1 MLIDQMRENKIN
13 MKEVKMVKEKNFKL
27 MCSEVL
33 EILKYCPKSDVE
45 KLPTKMINLF
55 KQNKLEG
62 ANINID
68 PNKTIFEQNICEET
82 LVTMCLIYRDYWT
95 TKEEKSELDKIL
107 KENQEKLNE
116 LYDYSNMFK
125 NVKTEE
131 KVSVETKKEQ
141 TEINNNLVE
150 YKESIFSR
158 IKKWLR
164 NIFKRKYN

>member
-1 MLIDQMRENKIN
+1 
-13 MKEVKMVKEKNFKL
+13 MVKEKNFKL

-82 LVTMCLIYRDYWT
+82 LVTMCLIYRDYWA

-150 YKESIFSR
+150 YKESIFSK

>member
-1 MLIDQMRENKIN
+1 
-13 MKEVKMVKEKNFKL
+13 MVKEKNFKL

-33 EILKYCPKSDVE
+33 GILKYCPKSDVE

-55 KQNKLEG
+55 KQNQLEG

-82 LVTMCLIYRDYWT
+82 LVTMCLIYRDYWA

-150 YKESIFSR
+150 YKESIFSK

>member
-1 MLIDQMRENKIN
+1 
-13 MKEVKMVKEKNFKL
+13 MVKEKNFKL

-55 KQNKLEG
+55 KQNQLEG

-68 PNKTIFEQNICEET
+68 HDKTIFEQNICEET
-82 LVTMCLIYRDYWT
+82 LVTMCLIYRDYWA

-150 YKESIFSR
+150 YKESIFSK

>member
-1 MLIDQMRENKIN
+1 
-13 MKEVKMVKEKNFKL
+13 MVKEKNFKL

>member
-1 MLIDQMRENKIN
+1 
-13 MKEVKMVKEKNFKL
+13 MVKEKNFKL

-33 EILKYCPKSDVE
+33 EILNYCPKSDVE

-55 KQNKLEG
+55 KQNQLEG

-82 LVTMCLIYRDYWT
+82 LVTMCLIYRDYWA

-107 KENQEKLNE
+107 KENQEKINE

-125 NVKTEE
+125 NVNTEE

-150 YKESIFSR
+150 YKESIFSK

>member
-1 MLIDQMRENKIN
+1 MRENKSN

-55 KQNKLEG
+55 KQNQLEG

-82 LVTMCLIYRDYWT
+82 LVTMCLIYRDYWA

-150 YKESIFSR
+150 YKESIFSK

>member
-1 MLIDQMRENKIN
+1 
-13 MKEVKMVKEKNFKL
+13 MVKEKNFKL

-33 EILKYCPKSDVE
+33 EILNYCPKSDVE

-55 KQNKLEG
+55 KQNQLEG

-82 LVTMCLIYRDYWT
+82 LVTMCLIYINYWA

-107 KENQEKLNE
+107 KENQEKINE

-125 NVKTEE
+125 NVNTEE

-150 YKESIFSR
+150 YKESIFSKIR
-158 IKKWLR
+158 KWLR

>member
-1 MLIDQMRENKIN
+1 
-13 MKEVKMVKEKNFKL
+13 MVKEKNFKL

-55 KQNKLEG
+55 KQNQLEG

-82 LVTMCLIYRDYWT
+82 LVTMCLIYRDYWA

-150 YKESIFSR
+150 YKESIFSK

>member
-1 MLIDQMRENKIN
+1 
-13 MKEVKMVKEKNFKL
+13 MVKEKNFKL

-55 KQNKLEG
+55 KQNQLEG
-62 ANINID
+62 ANVNID
-68 PNKTIFEQNICEET
+68 PDKTIFEQNICEET
-82 LVTMCLIYRDYWT
+82 LVTMCLIYRDYWA

-150 YKESIFSR
+150 YKESIFSK

>member
-1 MLIDQMRENKIN
+1 MRENKSN

-82 LVTMCLIYRDYWT
+82 LVTMCLIYRDYWA

-150 YKESIFSR
+150 YKESIFSK

>member
-1 MLIDQMRENKIN
+1 MLIDQMRENKSN

-82 LVTMCLIYRDYWT
+82 LVTMCLIYRDYWA

-150 YKESIFSR
+150 YKESIFSK

>member
-1 MLIDQMRENKIN
+1 MIN
-13 MKEVKMVKEKNFKL
+13 RNLYKKAYKEVTEILRYIPKEEFDKIPSYIITNMDKEKDNDYNYQITHFDDFENQEML
-27 MCSEVL
+27 TE
-33 EILKYCPKSDVE
+33 
-45 KLPTKMINLF
+45 T
-55 KQNKLEG
+55 
-62 ANINID
+62 
-68 PNKTIFEQNICEET
+68 KTI
-82 LVTMCLIYRDYWT
+82 LAVLYRDYWA

-131 KVSVETKKEQ
+131 KVSVEIKKEQ

-150 YKESIFSR
+150 YKESIFSK

>member
-1 MLIDQMRENKIN
+1 MRENKRN

-55 KQNKLEG
+55 KQNQLEG
-62 ANINID
+62 ANVNID
-68 PNKTIFEQNICEET
+68 PDKTIFEQNICEET
-82 LVTMCLIYRDYWT
+82 LVTMCLIYRDYWA

-150 YKESIFSR
+150 YKESIFSK

>member
-1 MLIDQMRENKIN
+1 
-13 MKEVKMVKEKNFKL
+13 MVKEKNFKL

-55 KQNKLEG
+55 KQNQLEG

-82 LVTMCLIYRDYWT
+82 LVTMCLIYRDYWA

-107 KENQEKLNE
+107 KENQEKLDE

-150 YKESIFSR
+150 YKESIFSK

-164 NIFKRKYN
+164 NIFKRKHN

>member
-1 MLIDQMRENKIN
+1 
-13 MKEVKMVKEKNFKL
+13 MVKEKNFKL

-55 KQNKLEG
+55 KQNQLEG

-82 LVTMCLIYRDYWT
+82 LVTMCLIYRDYWA

-131 KVSVETKKEQ
+131 KVSVDTKKEQ

-150 YKESIFSR
+150 YKESIFSK

>member
-1 MLIDQMRENKIN
+1 MLIDQMRENKRN

-55 KQNKLEG
+55 KQNQLEG

-82 LVTMCLIYRDYWT
+82 LVTMCLIYRDYWA

-150 YKESIFSR
+150 YKESIFSK

>member
-1 MLIDQMRENKIN
+1 MLIDQMRENKSN

-55 KQNKLEG
+55 KQNQLEG

-82 LVTMCLIYRDYWT
+82 LVTMCLIYRDYWA

-150 YKESIFSR
+150 YKESIFSK

>member
-1 MLIDQMRENKIN
+1 MRENKSN

-82 LVTMCLIYRDYWT
+82 LVTMCLIYRDYWA

-107 KENQEKLNE
+107 KENQKKLNE

-150 YKESIFSR
+150 YKESIFSK

>member
-1 MLIDQMRENKIN
+1 
-13 MKEVKMVKEKNFKL
+13 MVKEKNFKL

-55 KQNKLEG
+55 KQNQLEG

-82 LVTMCLIYRDYWT
+82 LVTMCLIYIDYWA

-150 YKESIFSR
+150 YKESIFSK

>member
-1 MLIDQMRENKIN
+1 MRENKSN

-82 LVTMCLIYRDYWT
+82 LVTMCLIYRDYWA

-125 NVKTEE
+125 NVKTEIGRAH
-131 KVSVETKKEQ
+131 V
-141 TEINNNLVE
+141 
-150 YKESIFSR
+150 
-158 IKKWLR
+158 
-164 NIFKRKYN
+164 

>member
-1 MLIDQMRENKIN
+1 
-13 MKEVKMVKEKNFKL
+13 MVKEKNFKL

-33 EILKYCPKSDVE
+33 EILNYCPKSDVE

-55 KQNKLEG
+55 KQNQLEG

-82 LVTMCLIYRDYWT
+82 LVTMCLIYRDYWA

-150 YKESIFSR
+150 YKESIFSK
-158 IKKWLR
+158 IKKWLI

>member
-1 MLIDQMRENKIN
+1 
-13 MKEVKMVKEKNFKL
+13 MVKEKNFKL

-55 KQNKLEG
+55 KQNQLEG

-68 PNKTIFEQNICEET
+68 HDKTIFEQNICEET
-82 LVTMCLIYRDYWT
+82 LVTMCLIYRDYWA

-150 YKESIFSR
+150 YKESIFSK

-164 NIFKRKYN
+164 NIFKRKYNY

>member
-1 MLIDQMRENKIN
+1 
-13 MKEVKMVKEKNFKL
+13 MVKEKNFKL

-55 KQNKLEG
+55 KQNQLEG
-62 ANINID
+62 AKINID

-82 LVTMCLIYRDYWT
+82 LVTMCLIYRDYWA

-150 YKESIFSR
+150 YKESIFSK